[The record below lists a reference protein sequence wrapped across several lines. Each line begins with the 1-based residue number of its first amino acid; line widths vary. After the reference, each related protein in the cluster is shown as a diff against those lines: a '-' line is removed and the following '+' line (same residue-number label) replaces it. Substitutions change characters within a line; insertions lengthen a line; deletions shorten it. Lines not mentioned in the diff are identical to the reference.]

1 MSANYLTTSFIIC
14 LLLYIA
20 GSLSSLATYF
30 KPKIS
35 NFLSNIFSLAAGS
48 LLSISM
54 IHKLFT
60 ADTHV
65 ISFNIDNNIPFI
77 NLNFKIDN
85 LAAFFLLLIGIV
97 TSIVSIY
104 SFSYMKRFFTI
115 KNVGVFGVFYNLF
128 ILSMVMLAASNNILL
143 FLVFWE
149 LMSLLS
155 YFLVIYEHERDE
167 VQKAGKTY
175 IIMTYTG
182 TAFITAA
189 FLLIVYF
196 TGSFEFS
203 AVTSSLIPKT
213 YSNLIYIFLLLGF
226 GTKAGI
232 IPMHIWLPYAYTEA
246 PSNVAAIMSAVMKKM
261 SIYGLLRIV
270 FFILHENAMWW
281 GVLTLI
287 IGTVSAVFGIAYS
300 VASTTNIKRLL
311 SYSSIENMGII
322 FCGIGIMLIAR
333 ASGNSF
339 LLSLSL
345 TAVLLHT
352 LNHALFKSLLFM
364 GAGAVHYG
372 TGTRNMEKL
381 GGLIKK
387 MPLTAVFIFIGCLAV
402 SAVPPFN
409 GFASEYI
416 IFQSIIN
423 SIISFVPSGQ
433 FPMVILFVIVAAFL
447 AITGALVVFT
457 YVQLFGISFLG
468 MPRSTEAQN
477 AIEPE
482 KPMLAALAAGA
493 LLCIVPGVGL
503 KQIIKLIDNVSVD
516 LIDIKL
522 LSTDWSLSK
531 FLHYPVENGSLS
543 VSFSSLSIM
552 LLVFIAVVSLL
563 AAVFRKRTLVQKYN
577 TWDCGYTKL
586 NPRMQ
591 YSAIGFS
598 KSVRIIFRGLFK
610 PNRDLVITEGA
621 GPYFIKKASYTLSTE
636 KVIEKYL
643 YKPFILALINFSRKA
658 RYKIQ
663 TGSIHAYLM
672 YFFCV
677 LILMLLYYSFLAS

>member
-77 NLNFKIDN
+77 NFNFKIDN

-372 TGTRNMEKL
+372 TGTRSMEKL

-493 LLCIVPGVGL
+493 VLCIVPGVGL
-503 KQIIKLIDNVSVD
+503 KQVIKLIDNVSVD

-543 VSFSSLSIM
+543 VSFSGLSIM

-577 TWDCGYTKL
+577 TWDCGFTKL

>member
-1 MSANYLTTSFIIC
+1 MSANFLTTSFIIC

-20 GSLSSLATYF
+20 GSFSSLATYF
-30 KPKIS
+30 KPKVS

-60 ADTHV
+60 ANIHV
-65 ISFNIDNNIPFI
+65 ISFNIDNNIPFM
-77 NLNFKIDN
+77 NFNFKIDN

-104 SFSYMKRFFTI
+104 SFTYMKRFFNI
-115 KNVGVFGVFYNLF
+115 KNVGVFGAFYNLF
-128 ILSMVMLAASNNILL
+128 ILSMVMLATSNNILL

-203 AVTSSLIPKT
+203 AVTSSLIPKN

-281 GVLTLI
+281 GVLTLV

-322 FCGIGIMLIAR
+322 FCGMGIMLIAR

-364 GAGAVHYG
+364 GAGAVHYR

-387 MPLTAVFIFIGCLAV
+387 MPFTAVFIFIGCLAV

-433 FPMVILFVIVAAFL
+433 FSMVILFVIVAAFL

-468 MPRSTEAQN
+468 MPRSTEAQSTS
-477 AIEPE
+477 EVE
-482 KPMLAALAAGA
+482 KPMLAALAAAA

-516 LIDIKL
+516 LINIKL

-531 FLHYPVENGSLS
+531 FLHYPLENGSLS
-543 VSFSSLSIM
+543 VSFSGLSIM
-552 LLVFIAVVSLL
+552 LLVFIAIISLL
-563 AAVFRKRTLVQKYN
+563 TAAFRNKTLVQKYN
-577 TWDCGYTKL
+577 TWDCGFTKL

-610 PNRDLVITEGA
+610 PSRDLVITEGA

>member
-77 NLNFKIDN
+77 NFNFKIDN

-477 AIEPE
+477 AREPE
-482 KPMLAALAAGA
+482 KPMLAALAAA
-493 LLCIVPGVGL
+493 TLLCIVPGVGL
-503 KQIIKLIDNVSVD
+503 KQVIKLIDNVSVD

-543 VSFSSLSIM
+543 VSFSGLSIM